1 MEVPI
6 MIMIPKK
13 KTLNH
18 KENKPEVSLKMFLV
32 SPYKLITQLYLYQE
46 KKSCQQVAG
55 RVKHYL
61 GE

>member
-1 MEVPI
+1 
-6 MIMIPKK
+6 MIPKK

-61 GE
+61 DE